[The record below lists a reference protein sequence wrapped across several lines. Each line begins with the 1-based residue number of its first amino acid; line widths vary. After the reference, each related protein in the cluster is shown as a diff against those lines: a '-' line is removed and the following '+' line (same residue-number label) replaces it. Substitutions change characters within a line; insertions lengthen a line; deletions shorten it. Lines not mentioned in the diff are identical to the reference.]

1 MLSKK
6 NKCSLCQSDGVTS
19 ITCPYNYNSKHPCSQ
34 SHYNVLH
41 GGALLSSPE
50 TTVPTKTGTL
60 TSLQTD
66 SSTRQVKSV
75 SKTVDEPE
83 PKSKTT
89 SDEPSVPSPQPVAPK
104 RSRSPQPISS
114 ADFTERIA
122 LTFGDAGEN
131 HAGMEMVGTLGKKGS
146 GFTLEELEKMNE
158 YFSQT
163 YKTEH
168 SVFEWEDEK
177 ASVLIIRQYVKPSEH
192 NSIYDEMNTF
202 AWDTKYWDTRRG
214 QVLNKIARSNVVIL
228 DDISQEPDYIN
239 KKGRIIDGNTLSNFS
254 AVKRRLIHDITTAI
268 SNDKGNNLICEGNRY
283 YDLKKCGIGYHGDV
297 ERRKVIALSL
307 GASSKINWVW
317 FKNSKAL
324 REPYSFTING
334 GDIYIMNEKA
344 VGYDWKKR
352 SRITLRHAAGACKY
366 LSLKGRMK
374 DEEQLVSSPINLST
388 SSSDSDTKIES
399 DTLLQTPK
407 SQSLELD
414 SNIQRDDLTIYM
426 NKPSL
431 PVVQFY
437 SRSANKDNIGCS
449 IPDWRRRLSTM
460 YIPDNPIIID
470 GKKWN
475 SIEGWFQANK
485 FIYDDGRYSEYV
497 EHFTYDGKFS
507 DPKLSRRAGGK
518 VWSKKYGVIL
528 HPNWEDSKINVMIKG
543 IQSRIEQALDIQK
556 ILKTIKGKYSLLHYD
571 NPRGRGISYWGGIY
585 KELEDDSG
593 KQIMGKNILGKIYM
607 FLSNQLQI
615 LDNGIDI
622 TKSTDELYTTF
633 LSIIKEVYIQE
644 QTPVV
649 TPSKPSIVTT
659 GSLKELTQP
668 KEEGPQKEDDES
680 EKEDDEPEKEEDEPE
695 KEQDEP
701 EKEEDEPEKEEDIK
715 TSTKTKTQP
724 HVCDEPLVFDK
735 LLDNDVTS
743 EEAYTMIDEMITIM
757 DTYHTYVQTNYKK
770 MLSKKRFVSKFK
782 FRLRDKQFNV
792 VPHIYMTIDNNG
804 IIYTCDMYNRCKSET
819 SDTMI
824 EQKVYSIQVRI
835 PKSINPQESLEEIE
849 HNISDSFIH
858 IQLKT
863 LLHKIN
869 ILNYIDIESKD
880 KEDLTIS
887 YRKQFEQ
894 LKNEY
899 DDILRLKEYILK
911 NDSANRS
918 INMNY
923 TLDFIKK
930 VLSLK
935 FSIYYH
941 YKDSQY
947 DSILYNR
954 DTKTEKTLELVY
966 GNNLD
971 KLKEDFTNK
980 DDIFRIEHI
989 IKILDTYKNRDK
1001 KEYDTSF
1008 ESVDK
1013 QDIILQLMVNEFWN
1027 IRHKESIFTHRQIDM
1042 DQLYNIKIFGD
1053 PDKTKYL
1060 NTHIN
1065 YIAPILVNT
1074 KKTEIY
1080 DTLIIYYHS
1089 KDERVGDNIRE
1100 HISPDTLS
1108 TYQILNTT
1116 SHWRRSLSNECAT
1129 PFVVDSLQFKS
1140 IEHFLQY
1147 SKFSNRDDIDN
1158 EVIRRK
1164 YQQFANYF
1172 SMSFNSIYAHITGEQ
1187 AYTMGSAEHTY
1198 VYNITI
1204 SDDWLD
1210 QRPKYLMKGL
1220 YAKYAQNKD
1229 IEKSLLATQQAI
1241 LLSPFKGKRRKHKY
1255 RLNKELMNVRDIL
1268 YSNSEPDDY
1277 SNYKNDITIFNTIT
1291 HTHNQMLH
1299 TLHLS
1304 NTSTTNMGYDV
1315 DEDEIEEEVEE
1326 GMEKDVVI
1334 EADTTTVDPGT
1345 TQTTQISEG
1354 DSSVTTN
1361 TDKIDAIKQAILK
1374 HIHDRFNTLHDIL
1387 IHNQDISVILAGNKD
1402 YKDNTDGLY
1411 IESSID
1417 PHYIGARGH
1426 NLGVG
1431 AAFNQWLE
1439 LYQGSSENGREH
1451 YTYVLQRIDALVNKL
1466 FTTFNIEG
1474 KEDRIQCD
1482 QISSEQASDTTF
1494 IVWGAN
1500 VINWNTDIGTDIG
1513 SDPRWSGQAKHIG
1526 KQKMGVYGIVTT
1538 PLGLNEDNMDEIFT
1552 DDKSHIDII
1561 VDSQSDGGAAATK
1574 DSTSTED
1581 LELEELDKEEDEAYE
1596 EQEEH
1601 YERST
1606 KHDVFLS
1613 KFRTEKA
1620 QQDFQSALTELE
1632 QGKKE
1637 GHWIWSTFPQ
1647 APFGTTSRSLD
1658 LSFENKE
1665 QVLYFIMDDG
1675 LRTQL
1680 ILLLDTLLRYRSE
1693 NPGKKLS
1700 TIMDQDTSKPFT
1712 DELKLYSS
1720 LTLFDEIAKKTHN
1733 DWLGDWPEGSDRSEH
1748 IHKGIRDTKEIM
1760 DKIQEFKESF
1770 AEFTPSHLVLE
1781 LLRDLS
1787 DTDPFKPVIDQMK
1800 KDSEGSAMGSL
1811 FGGHRSHNPNQSSH
1825 IQPPSNLDMGS
1836 LSNIEHLHNLVGGS
1850 IDNSI
1855 LKIALQNNNN
1865 NVYRS
1870 LASLTNGKTL
1880 GIYKML
1886 SNQTT

>member
-6 NKCSLCQSDGVTS
+6 KCSLCQTDGVTS
-19 ITCPYNYNSKHPCSQ
+19 ITCPYNSDSKHPCLQ

-60 TSLQTD
+60 KSLQTD
-66 SSTRQVKSV
+66 SSTKKKSQINKIQSEAKEVIKPETNLQSAVTEIVTPSIPTQV
-75 SKTVDEPE
+75 PE
-83 PKSKTT
+83 P
-89 SDEPSVPSPQPVAPK
+89 
-104 RSRSPQPISS
+104 
-114 ADFTERIA
+114 IA
-122 LTFGDAGEN
+122 LPAPE
-131 HAGMEMVGTLGKKGS
+131 S
-146 GFTLEELEKMNE
+146 
-158 YFSQT
+158 
-163 YKTEH
+163 
-168 SVFEWEDEK
+168 
-177 ASVLIIRQYVKPSEH
+177 KPKL
-192 NSIYDEMNTF
+192 SISKQE
-202 AWDTKYWDTRRG
+202 
-214 QVLNKIARSNVVIL
+214 
-228 DDISQEPDYIN
+228 DIS
-239 KKGRIIDGNTLSNFS
+239 
-254 AVKRRLIHDITTAI
+254 
-268 SNDKGNNLICEGNRY
+268 
-283 YDLKKCGIGYHGDV
+283 
-297 ERRKVIALSL
+297 
-307 GASSKINWVW
+307 
-317 FKNSKAL
+317 
-324 REPYSFTING
+324 
-334 GDIYIMNEKA
+334 
-344 VGYDWKKR
+344 
-352 SRITLRHAAGACKY
+352 
-366 LSLKGRMK
+366 
-374 DEEQLVSSPINLST
+374 
-388 SSSDSDTKIES
+388 
-399 DTLLQTPK
+399 
-407 SQSLELD
+407 
-414 SNIQRDDLTIYM
+414 IYM

-437 SRSANKDNIGCS
+437 SRSRDKDDIGCS
-449 IPDWRRRLSTM
+449 VPNWRKRLSTM

-528 HPNWEDSKINVMIKG
+528 HPNWEDSKKKIMLKG
-543 IQSRIEQALDIQK
+543 IQARIEQALDIQK

-593 KQIMGKNILGKIYM
+593 KQIMGKNIVGKIYM

-615 LDNGIDI
+615 LDNGIDT
-622 TKSTDELYTTF
+622 TKSPDELYTTF
-633 LSIIKEVYIQE
+633 LSIINEVNIQE

-668 KEEGPQKEDDES
+668 KEEEPPKEDDELEKDS
-680 EKEDDEPEKEEDEPE
+680 EEPTTEENEPEKEEGEPE
-695 KEQDEP
+695 KEEDEP
-701 EKEEDEPEKEEDIK
+701 EKEEDEPEKEEGEPEKEEGEPKKEGDIK

-770 MLSKKRFVSKFK
+770 MLSKKRFASKFK

-880 KEDLTIS
+880 KEEVTNS

-911 NDSANRS
+911 NDSVNRR

-954 DTKTEKTLELVY
+954 NTKTEKTLELVY
-966 GNNLD
+966 GNNID

-1001 KEYDTSF
+1001 KDYDTSF
-1008 ESVDK
+1008 ESFDK

-1116 SHWRRSLSNECAT
+1116 SHWRRSLSNECDT

-1147 SKFSNRDDIDN
+1147 SKFSNRDDIDD

-1172 SMSFNSIYAHITGEQ
+1172 SMSFNSIYAHVTGEQ
-1187 AYTMGSAEHTY
+1187 AYTMGSAEHTH

-1210 QRPKYLMKGL
+1210 QRSIYLMKGL
-1220 YAKYAQNKD
+1220 YAKCAQNKD
-1229 IEKSLLATQQAI
+1229 IEKILLATQQAM

-1255 RLNKELMNVRDIL
+1255 RLNKELMKVRDVL
-1268 YSNSEPDDY
+1268 YSNSEPDEY

-1291 HTHNQMLH
+1291 HTHSQMLH

-1304 NTSTTNMGYDV
+1304 NTTTTHMGYDV
-1315 DEDEIEEEVEE
+1315 DEDEIEEVVEE

-1334 EADTTTVDPGT
+1334 EADTTTVGPGT

-1354 DSSVTTN
+1354 DSSVTTK

-1387 IHNQDISVILAGNKD
+1387 IRNPDISVILAGNKD

-1431 AAFNQWLE
+1431 SAFDQWLE

-1451 YTYVLQRIDALVNKL
+1451 YTYVLQRMDALVNKL

-1526 KQKMGVYGIVTT
+1526 KQKEGVYGIVTT
-1538 PLGLNEDNMDEIFT
+1538 PLGLNDDNINELFT
-1552 DDKSHIDII
+1552 DDKTHIDII
-1561 VDSQSDGGAAATK
+1561 VDSQTDGGAIATK
-1574 DSTSTED
+1574 ETMSTEE
-1581 LELEELDKEEDEAYE
+1581 LELEELDKEEDEEYE
-1596 EQEEH
+1596 EQEDY

-1620 QQDFQSALTELE
+1620 QQDFQTALTELG

-1647 APFGTTSRSLD
+1647 APFGKTSRSLD

-1680 ILLLDTLLRYRSE
+1680 LLLLDTLLRYRSE

-1700 TIMDQDTSKPFT
+1700 TIMDQDKSIPFG

-1733 DWLGDWPEGSDRSEH
+1733 DWLGDWPEESTRSEH
-1748 IHKGIRDTKEIM
+1748 IHKGIHDTKEIM

-1811 FGGHRSHNPNQSSH
+1811 FGGHRSHNPNQSSP
-1825 IQPPSNLDMGS
+1825 IQPSSNLDMSS
-1836 LSNIEHLHNLVGGS
+1836 LSNMEHLHNLVGGS

-1870 LASLTNGKTL
+1870 LASLTNEKTL